1 MVPAAP
7 ALATIREDAEYHGA
21 LKDADFAI
29 FDSGFMCLLL
39 RLFKGVNVKKLSGLE
54 FMRQFL
60 LILQDSG
67 ETVFTVEASEKDA
80 QLNKNL
86 FKKFGIAIGEAQYIA
101 PIYKPGHITDPQLVE
116 QLQVHR
122 PKYVIINLGG
132 GVQEVLGSSLKKAF
146 NGGYCPVII
155 CTGAAVAFLSG
166 GQGAI
171 PRAVDKIYL
180 GWLARCL
187 ADPKRFVPRYLM
199 GFKLIKLLRSAR
211 VEKVQ

>member
-1 MVPAAP
+1 MKIYKIFDIKFLDGSISEILDALNLGGLLVVPAAP
-7 ALATIREDAEYHGA
+7 ALATISEDAEYHGA

-39 RLFKGVNVKKLSGLE
+39 RLFKGINVKKLSGLE

-86 FKKFGIAIGEAQYIA
+86 FKKFGIAIDEAQYIA

-132 GVQEVLGSSLKKAF
+132 GVQEVLGSSLKKVF
-146 NGGYCPVII
+146 NGGYCPIII
-155 CTGAAVAFLSG
+155 CRGLQSHF
-166 GQGAI
+166 I
-171 PRAVDKIYL
+171 R
-180 GWLARCL
+180 WAR
-187 ADPKRFVPRYLM
+187 RN
-199 GFKLIKLLRSAR
+199 S
-211 VEKVQ
+211 